1 MMRGGWRA
9 VVAVVVV
16 GCGGGKP
23 TTTTTTTL
31 GNTPV
36 EPGPQTPERPPGC
49 HWGGMLSA
57 TISPMHGDATCI
69 PGIPIEVE
77 LRPTQLS
84 MAEFGDMEMDPSVA
98 TGERTGELNIS
109 VTGGI
114 DQCDDQL
121 SISYFNFPTHDRS
134 LFVSIAAV
142 QTSTG
147 EITGRGT
154 AQLSCNDGHCDCRAD
169 ITFAGSIVPPE

>member
-1 MMRGGWRA
+1 MMRWA
-9 VVAVVVV
+9 LAAVAVI

-23 TTTTTTTL
+23 PAPVEPM
-31 GNTPV
+31 GNTPAD
-36 EPGPQTPERPPGC
+36 PGPQTPERVGC
-49 HWGGMLSA
+49 HWAGRLTA

-77 LRPTQLS
+77 LQPTRFS
-84 MAEFGDMEMDPSVA
+84 VSEFGDMEMDPSVA
-98 TGERTGELNIS
+98 TGENTGELNVS

-114 DQCDDQL
+114 DQCDGQL
-121 SISYFNFPTHDRS
+121 AIGYFNYPMHDRS

-147 EITGRGT
+147 EITGHGT

-169 ITFAGSIVPPE
+169 LTFAGSIE